1 MDRIATS
8 NFLKVDEGLGLV
20 LGWAIICTEKGE
32 EYYDL
37 HGDHIP
43 TDAMVKAASD
53 FMVHSRVGKD
63 MHRGD
68 QTGQIVFAFPMTSD
82 IAKAFEIETDREG
95 LMIAWKPDNADTLG
109 KFKSGEY
116 TGFSIGG
123 AYGEIEEVP
132 DA

>member
-1 MDRIATS
+1 M
-8 NFLKVDEGLGLV
+8 KVSDELGLV
-20 LGWAIICTEKGE
+20 MGWAIICTEKGE
-32 EYYDL
+32 DYFDL

-43 TDAMVKAASD
+43 TDSMIKAATD

-63 MHRGD
+63 MHRGQ
-68 QTGQIVFAFPMTSD
+68 QTGSVVFAFPMTAE

-95 LMIAWKPDNADTLG
+95 LMIAWKPDNPETLG

-123 AYGEIEEVP
+123 SYGEVEELP